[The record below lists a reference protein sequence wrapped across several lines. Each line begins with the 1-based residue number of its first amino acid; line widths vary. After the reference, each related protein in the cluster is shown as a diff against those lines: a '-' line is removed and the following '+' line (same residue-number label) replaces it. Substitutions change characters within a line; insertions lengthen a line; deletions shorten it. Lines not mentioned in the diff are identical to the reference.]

1 MNKFI
6 YYSMCSQLKSLFLMG
21 IFFIAPS
28 LFAMQDRDDNP
39 FGGLQVSVQLGHRVV
54 IPQILFFRVGSSVS
68 VERVTFDLSDQQAIG
83 NSSYNSSSSLVLGN
97 GNAIPAQS
105 NGTLN
110 VFLSSNV
117 TPVEI
122 SYTVSN
128 TNGLSDGNGNF
139 IAFDEIQTTSN
150 LAQLP
155 PPVLSNTGGGAGSA
169 NAVTINGNN
178 FGGLVADYQAQ
189 WTFEYRN
196 SSLPIAGTYTG
207 RITYTV
213 SAP

>member
-1 MNKFI
+1 MYRLSLYNIVSKF
-6 YYSMCSQLKSLFLMG
+6 KASLLAG

-28 LFAMQDRDDNP
+28 LFAMQDRDNNP
-39 FGGLQVSVQLGHRVV
+39 FGGLFVSVQLGHRVV
-54 IPQILFFRVGSSVS
+54 IPQILFFRIGGSVS
-68 VERVTFDLSDQQAIG
+68 VDRVTFDLSDQQTIG
-83 NSSYNSSSSLVLGN
+83 DSSYNGGSSLVLGN
-97 GNAIPAQS
+97 GSTISAQS
-105 NGTLN
+105 NGNLN
-110 VFLSSNV
+110 VYLSSNV